1 MIHIMP
7 YLISGAVWAAT
18 EKNTFYA
25 WKKILFGK
33 NIRLD
38 TDQDILAIGLNS
50 VLNIFQQETFE

>member
-1 MIHIMP
+1 MP
-7 YLISGAVWAAT
+7 YLISGAVWATT